1 VVRNLTCVHPGEL
14 IEPAL
19 LPLLAGAKQN
29 GHTNGNGT
37 FQKVKSTIVAEFE
50 RTYLQ
55 ETLDAADGNISRA
68 ARTAGKPRRAF
79 FELMRKH
86 GINARR

>member
-1 VVRNLTCVHPGEL
+1 M

-19 LPLLAGAKQN
+19 LPLLAGVKGKN
-29 GHTNGNGT
+29 GHANGNGT

-50 RTYLQ
+50 RTYL
-55 ETLDAADGNISRA
+55 EGVLDAADGNIAQA